1 MEFSNF
7 DRLYDVFLS
16 GPLYIYLSTFI
27 PSTKPILKI
36 FVFLTG
42 LATIIYNGHNWLFL
56 NQHLLQMPLFPNFV
70 DLKNGKT
77 QFHRVFNLLVMYP
90 VLGWS
95 NYITKKPTWLTNLIY
110 VIIALGF
117 LYNLYNYYTILNID
131 DNFLSNH

>member
-27 PSTKPILKI
+27 SNTKPILKI

-56 NQHLLQMPLFPNFV
+56 NTYWLQMPLFPNFV

-77 QFHRVFNLLVMYP
+77 QPHRIFNLLVMYP
-90 VLGWS
+90 VLVWS

-110 VIIALGF
+110 TIITLGF
-117 LYNLYNYYTILNID
+117 LFNLYNYNTILNSD
-131 DNFLSNH
+131 DKFGN